1 MKLIG
6 KGNTAEVVEYD
17 QGIVCKLF
25 FTGYPQ
31 EYVELEFQNAQEMYK
46 NGIRIPTPFQIVKI
60 GNRSGILYEKIIG
73 NTLWRLL
80 SEGEESPGKA
90 IDQMVKLQRNI
101 FTHHSRNVLSYKE
114 YLVAMLKN
122 KRVKNQGIFNQI
134 KELPDKDFL
143 LHGDFHPGNILIM
156 PDETAVVIDF
166 MNVCHGPFL
175 YDIARTY
182 FIIKQFDF
190 SMADCYLRTINV
202 QPEHIVDYLQVIEF
216 CRKYEG

>member
-6 KGNTAEVVEYD
+6 KGNTAEVIEYD

-101 FTHHSRNVLSYKE
+101 FTHHSRSELS
-114 YLVAMLKN
+114 
-122 KRVKNQGIFNQI
+122 
-134 KELPDKDFL
+134 
-143 LHGDFHPGNILIM
+143 
-156 PDETAVVIDF
+156 
-166 MNVCHGPFL
+166 
-175 YDIARTY
+175 
-182 FIIKQFDF
+182 
-190 SMADCYLRTINV
+190 
-202 QPEHIVDYLQVIEF
+202 
-216 CRKYEG
+216 